1 MAKRI
6 HDVDVNRAALK
17 KAGSLEEFK
26 KLNPEIFSH
35 LADQDGAY
43 AELYAEFTPAMAVKL
58 VASAA
63 TTAAQ

>member
-6 HDVDVNRAALK
+6 HDVDINRTALK

-26 KLNPEIFSH
+26 KLNPDIFSH

-43 AELYAEFTPAMAVKL
+43 AELFAEVTPPVVVKP
-58 VASAA
+58 AAPAA